1 MPGTMTP
8 EAGDPAV
15 APARAV
21 KRTGR
26 SRPPGAM
33 EDPGGFVV
41 VDKQAGLTSHDV
53 VARCRRLLG
62 TRKVGHAGTLD
73 PDATGVLIV
82 GVGRATRLL
91 RFASALP
98 KVYVGDVVLGATTT
112 TLDASGEV
120 TERFDMGDVGL
131 EAVREAARSLT
142 GRIQQVPP
150 MVSAVKVGGRR
161 LHELAREGLEVER
174 APRGVEVFRFEAF
187 ETGEPQCF
195 RVLVECSSGT
205 YVRVLAADLGARLGG
220 GAHLRVLRR
229 ISIGSFRDAEALALE
244 DVAPERVRPP
254 EELVRDLSGAVA
266 SDELTTAL
274 GHGRTVERHALGVVG
289 DGPWAVLDKSGRLVA
304 ICEPVGRER
313 VKPVVVVRTSDS
325 SGAGSNNSSGPGLG
339 DPGDGGDTGDGSPAG
354 DE

>member
-1 MPGTMTP
+1 
-8 EAGDPAV
+8 
-15 APARAV
+15 
-21 KRTGR
+21 
-26 SRPPGAM
+26 
-33 EDPGGFVV
+33 
-41 VDKQAGLTSHDV
+41 
-53 VARCRRLLG
+53 
-62 TRKVGHAGTLD
+62 
-73 PDATGVLIV
+73 
-82 GVGRATRLL
+82 
-91 RFASALP
+91 
-98 KVYVGDVVLGATTT
+98 
-112 TLDASGEV
+112 
-120 TERFDMGDVGL
+120 
-131 EAVREAARSLT
+131 
-142 GRIQQVPP
+142 
-150 MVSAVKVGGRR
+150 
-161 LHELAREGLEVER
+161 
-174 APRGVEVFRFEAF
+174 
-187 ETGEPQCF
+187 
-195 RVLVECSSGT
+195 
-205 YVRVLAADLGARLGG
+205 VRVLAADLGARLGG

>member
-1 MPGTMTP
+1 MSGTMTP
-8 EAGDPAV
+8 DDRNGGLELFELA
-15 APARAV
+15 APAKAANPARP
-21 KRTGR
+21 GR
-26 SRPPGAM
+26 SLHVLD
-33 EDPGGFVV
+33 DPGGFVV
-41 VDKQAGLTSHDV
+41 VDKQMGWTSHDV

-98 KVYVGDVVLGATTT
+98 KTYVGEVVLGVTTS
-112 TLDASGEV
+112 TLDASGDV
-120 TERFDMGDVGL
+120 TGKFDMSSVGL
-131 EAVREAARSLT
+131 EDVREAARSLT

-150 MVSAVKVGGRR
+150 MVSAVQIGGRR

-174 APRGVEVFRFEAF
+174 AARGVEVFRFEAF
-187 ETGEPQCF
+187 ETGQSGCF

-220 GAHLRVLRR
+220 GAHLRRLRR
-229 ISIGSFRDAEALALE
+229 LAVGSFRDVEALALE
-244 DVAPERVRPP
+244 DVAPGRVRPP
-254 EELVRDLSGAVA
+254 EEFVRDLPGGVA
-266 SDELTTAL
+266 DDDLSQAL
-274 GHGRTVERHALGVVG
+274 GHGRTVERLAVGVVG
-289 DGPWAVLDKSGRLVA
+289 DGPWAVLDRSGRLVA
-304 ICEPVGRER
+304 VCEAVGLER

-325 SGAGSNNSSGPGLG
+325 SRAGV
-339 DPGDGGDTGDGSPAG
+339 GSAAG